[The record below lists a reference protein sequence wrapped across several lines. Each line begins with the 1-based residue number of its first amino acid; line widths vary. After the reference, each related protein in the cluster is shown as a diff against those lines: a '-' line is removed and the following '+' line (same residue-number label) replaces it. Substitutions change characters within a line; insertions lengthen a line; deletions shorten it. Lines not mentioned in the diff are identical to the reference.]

1 MPPLRVMTY
10 NAQFYSSVFRPDMED
25 DSEERAARIV
35 NAIQALPSDEQ
46 PDVIAFNEVFTDTGR
61 AELIKG
67 LKSGWPHAITS
78 SVPILLEPFEDDFLS
93 GSGLLI
99 VSRLPFLL
107 TNADG
112 DPFVGGP
119 FTANESPDSAVPKGN
134 AVVQVGAP
142 TDTTFISLVQL
153 QNSYSS
159 EDEYRHVR
167 ADQLDEVRQ
176 RANFLVGSGPS
187 D

>member
-46 PDVIAFNEVFTDTGR
+46 PDVIAFNEVFTDKGR
-61 AELIKG
+61 EELIKG
-67 LKSGWPHAITS
+67 LKSGWPHAIRS
-78 SVPILLEPFEDDFLS
+78 SQSILLEPFEKDFLS

-107 TNADG
+107 KNNNN

-119 FTANESPDSAVPKGN
+119 FKAHESPDSSVKKGK
-134 AVVQVGAP
+134 
-142 TDTTFISLVQL
+142 
-153 QNSYSS
+153 
-159 EDEYRHVR
+159 
-167 ADQLDEVRQ
+167 
-176 RANFLVGSGPS
+176 VGSTGERNGLGQCS
-187 D
+187 SRGALA